1 MSLEQLSL
9 PFFRDQLVVSF
20 SFETSMVI
28 KRSCPDRHFVVA
40 STYFLLTF
48 VIERLTEAVI
58 QSSFYRAVLMGG
70 VDDC

>member
-1 MSLEQLSL
+1 M
-9 PFFRDQLVVSF
+9 SF